1 MSLLVFNFASSQ
13 ISFCACC
20 RFFNYES
27 SLRDCLHQKWK
38 VELGRE
44 NPLASTEFRNVSMHD
59 KVDIVYSLCLYRL
72 DTEDVN
78 DAVKV
83 CIVLCTLVGIL

>member
-1 MSLLVFNFASSQ
+1 
-13 ISFCACC
+13 
-20 RFFNYES
+20 
-27 SLRDCLHQKWK
+27 
-38 VELGRE
+38 
-44 NPLASTEFRNVSMHD
+44 MHD

-83 CIVLCTLVGIL
+83 CIVLCTLVGTLLLSSVGTVLTPYEATELY

>member
-1 MSLLVFNFASSQ
+1 M
-13 ISFCACC
+13 
-20 RFFNYES
+20 
-27 SLRDCLHQKWK
+27 
-38 VELGRE
+38 ELGRE

-83 CIVLCTLVGIL
+83 CNCIMYLSRHIIIIISG

>member
-1 MSLLVFNFASSQ
+1 M
-13 ISFCACC
+13 
-20 RFFNYES
+20 
-27 SLRDCLHQKWK
+27 
-38 VELGRE
+38 ELGRE

-83 CIVLCTLVGIL
+83 CNFIMY